1 MMFSSGIFKSANT
14 GETIALIGTIIIGV
28 VSIDGV
34 YAFSLIADG
43 IELHKFL
50 EFGRKKIITYGTF
63 LLSLSLALLAGT
75 SYMEMIIVTF
85 FLIHSLK

>member
-1 MMFSSGIFKSANT
+1 MMFSSGILKATNT
-14 GETIALIGTIIIGV
+14 GETIALIGTIIIGI

-50 EFGRKKIITYGTF
+50 ELGRKKVITYGTF
-63 LLSLSLALLAGT
+63 LLSLSFAQILFPL
-75 SYMEMIIVTF
+75 E
-85 FLIHSLK
+85 LIM